1 MGMKKSGVVLFAV
14 FVMITMGAQ
23 SVIAGL
29 DQTLTACL
37 KEVPG
42 EPLGTAVY
50 SSWDDDKS
58 RLEITVADATSGT
71 YCIFINKTKL
81 DAKLTVDD
89 DGDGTGAGALRLDT
103 RWGDVIPAVGLGSKI
118 SLKICDGTS
127 SIVLCGSF
135 K

>member
-23 SVIAGL
+23 GVIAGL

-37 KEVPG
+37 KVVPG

-71 YCIFINKTKL
+71 YCIFIDKTKL

-89 DGDGTGAGALRLDT
+89 TGAGALRLDT
-103 RWGDVIPAVGLGSKI
+103 RWGDVIPLVEPGSKI
-118 SLKICDGTS
+118 SLKNCADT